1 MYNQF
6 ESKGGKYL
14 IYNLFAWYNYNSILP
29 LNLPSGYTKIV
40 NIYGKTNRAETT
52 KFPYVMFDPD
62 TSSISYF
69 RSATDVSTM
78 TLTIPDTLLDSD
90 HVTSVELSDLTFT
103 LSHKD
108 VNLVLY
114 FQEFSVKNPT
124 YTGSDTNT
132 YYSVSGM
139 WLVQEK

>member
-1 MYNQF
+1 
-6 ESKGGKYL
+6 
-14 IYNLFAWYNYNSILP
+14 
-29 LNLPSGYTKIV
+29 
-40 NIYGKTNRAETT
+40 
-52 KFPYVMFDPD
+52 MFDPD

-139 WLVQEK
+139 GLVQEK